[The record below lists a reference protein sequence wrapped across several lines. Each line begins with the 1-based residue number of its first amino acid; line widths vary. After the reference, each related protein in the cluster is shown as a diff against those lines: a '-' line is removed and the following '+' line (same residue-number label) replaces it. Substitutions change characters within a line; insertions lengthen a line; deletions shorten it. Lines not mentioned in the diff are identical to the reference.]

1 MQKALLYEQ
10 GQQVLHNLVWQ
21 LSHYTAINYAH
32 LNLEFCHFM
41 SHKSLN
47 MHAEEG
53 SHWHIAGFE
62 AGFEAFAWI
71 ACATDENGCWLSQSV
86 KSLFWVCPHLCNKIW
101 VSATTGMHVK
111 RAIVNLPSGW
121 KEIQY
126 ILSLKLFEESVG
138 GWPRT
143 RILVLL
149 HRHYSPVWIM
159 SPRHAIA
166 CIAVACTLQ
175 TNLLNDWSP
184 LHFYTFLS
192 NNWPIEQNTMWE
204 V

>member
-121 KEIQY
+121 KENQNT
-126 ILSLKLFEESVG
+126 LSLIWRVGRRLAQNKDLGTASQTLFTSLDYVSKAG
-138 GWPRT
+138 YCM
-143 RILVLL
+143 
-149 HRHYSPVWIM
+149 HCH
-159 SPRHAIA
+159 
-166 CIAVACTLQ
+166 CLQ
-175 TNLLNDWSP
+175 TADLSVKWLVTSTFFP
-184 LHFYTFLS
+184 LPF
-192 NNWPIEQNTMWE
+192 Q
-204 V
+204 